1 MQHYAPE
8 TGWSPIEPEPAD
20 AAKATVTVT
29 ATPTPEATDTVTEEA
44 DEPAEVTEPPMFPK
58 GYPKVVPVSTLPDQ
72 VKSWYR
78 MDGTKRAVAV
88 APGVWAPMTPG
99 ATAEDV
105 ATAGV
110 LDGFC
115 GSIKAY
121 ERKFTPGEEHGGT
134 CW

>member
-1 MQHYAPE
+1 MPGHHCR
-8 TGWSPIEPEPAD
+8 G
-20 AAKATVTVT
+20 AA
-29 ATPTPEATDTVTEEA
+29 EAV
-44 DEPAEVTEPPMFPK
+44 
-58 GYPKVVPVSTLPDQ
+58 L
-72 VKSWYR
+72 WR
-78 MDGTKRAVAV
+78 CWAV

-99 ATAEDV
+99 ATPDDV

-115 GSIKAY
+115 PSIEAY